1 MKRVLLVAVLLGC
14 GGARN
19 SPERLGDEAWHRGQW
34 AVATAQYRLV
44 GDIPRLLAKRA
55 DAALLGGDLM
65 VAAMLYRQLGAAD
78 PTRTGEAAA
87 GLVRVAEVAQRA
99 GDVHAVAACIAGLA
113 EVAPGWPLGRL
124 ALRLPSDAQWDPSLV
139 GAIGPAG
146 LAAAGGGE
154 RWLLA
159 LGRGYRAAKRCPEA
173 IAALETLRRRERG
186 PAADTAGA
194 ELASCQL
201 NVGLAALGAGRPGEA
216 DFWLLQAATADP
228 LGASG
233 RRALV
238 ALGDARLAEGDL
250 AGANLRWQQ
259 VLTAPVSPDSITV
272 MALERLRDPGVFGS
286 KSDSSVVPGRP

>member
-1 MKRVLLVAVLLGC
+1 MKRLLLVAVLVGC

-19 SPERLGDEAWHRGQW
+19 TPERLGDEAWHRGQW

-44 GDIPRLLAKRA
+44 GDAPRLLAKRA
-55 DAALLGGDLM
+55 DAALLGGELM
-65 VAAMLYRQLGAAD
+65 GAATLYRQLGAAD

-87 GLVRVAEVAQRA
+87 GLVRVAEAAQRT
-99 GDVHAVAACIAGLA
+99 GNVHALAASIAGIA
-113 EVAPGWPLGRL
+113 EAAPGWPLGRL
-124 ALRLPSDAQWDPSLV
+124 ALRLPPDVRWDPALM

-146 LAAAGGGE
+146 LASGGSGD

-159 LGRGYRAAKRCPEA
+159 LGRSYRAANRCPEA
-173 IAALETLRRRERG
+173 IAALETLRRRDRG
-186 PAADTAGA
+186 AAADTAGA
-194 ELASCQL
+194 ELASCHL
-201 NVGLAALGAGRPGEA
+201 RVGLAALSAGRPGEA
-216 DFWLLQAATADP
+216 DFWLGQAATADP

-238 ALGDARLAEGDL
+238 ALGDARLAKGDL
-250 AGANLRWQQ
+250 AGANLLWQQ

>member
-1 MKRVLLVAVLLGC
+1 MRRVLLVATLLGC

-34 AVATAQYRLV
+34 EVAATQYRIV
-44 GDIPRLLAKRA
+44 GDAPRLLAKRA
-55 DAALLGGDLM
+55 EVALLSGDLLG
-65 VAAMLYRQLGAAD
+65 AATLYQQLGEAD

-99 GDVHAVAACIAGLA
+99 GNVNAVAACLAGLA
-113 EVAPGWPLGRL
+113 DVAPGWPLGRL
-124 ALRLPSDAQWDPSLV
+124 AMRLPADAQWEPTLV
-139 GAIGPAG
+139 AAIGPAG
-146 LAAAGGGE
+146 LAAGGGGE

-159 LGRGYRAAKRCPEA
+159 LGRGYRAASRCPEA
-173 IAALETLRRRERG
+173 IAALEALRRRDRG
-186 PAADTAGA
+186 PAADTAAA

-201 NVGLAALGAGRPGEA
+201 TVGLEALGSGRPGEA
-216 DFWLLQAATADP
+216 DYWLGQAATADP

-238 ALGDARLAEGDL
+238 ALGDARMAQGDV
-250 AGANLRWQQ
+250 AGANLLWQQ
-259 VLTAPVSPDSITV
+259 VVTAPVSPDSITV

>member
-1 MKRVLLVAVLLGC
+1 MKRVLLVAVLVGC

-44 GDIPRLLAKRA
+44 GDLPRVLAKRA
-55 DAALLGGDLM
+55 DAALLAGDLTG
-65 VAAMLYRQLGAAD
+65 AASLYRQLGKAD

-99 GDVHAVAACIAGLA
+99 GNVHAVAACIEGLA
-113 EVAPGWPLGRL
+113 EVAPGWPMGRL
-124 ALRLPSDAQWDPSLV
+124 ALRLPADAHWEPSLV
-139 GAIGPAG
+139 AAIGPAG
-146 LAAAGGGE
+146 LAAGGGGE

-173 IAALETLRRRERG
+173 IAALEALRRRDRG
-186 PAADTAGA
+186 PAADTAA
-194 ELASCQL
+194 TELASCQL
-201 NVGLAALGAGRPGEA
+201 AVGLAALGGGRPGEA
-216 DFWLLQAATADP
+216 DFWLGQAATADP

-238 ALGDARLAEGDL
+238 ALGDARLAQGDIL
-250 AGANLRWQQ
+250 GANLLWQQ
-259 VLTAPVSPDSITV
+259 VVTAPVSPDSITV